1 LKPNDGTRKRSLSKL
16 SYQADPIRDSL
27 KILGRKWTLLIL
39 RDIAFLKLRR
49 FGQIRRNNRGLTPRV
64 LSRRLGQMRE
74 EGLLIRKERG
84 MAVYYQ
90 LTTRGEDAIYVLLAL
105 LRYGIRHHGGPGSA
119 FDQDEVMKRLHYE
132 SPLNGENPR

>member
-1 LKPNDGTRKRSLSKL
+1 LKRNDGTRKRSLPKL

-27 KILGRKWTLLIL
+27 KVLGRKWTLLIL
-39 RDIAFLKLRR
+39 RDIAFLRLRR

-74 EGLLIRKERG
+74 EGLLNRKERG
-84 MAVYYQ
+84 RAVYYQ

-105 LRYGIRHHGGPGSA
+105 LRYGIRHHGGPRNA

-132 SPLNGENPR
+132 SPFDGENPS